1 MRLRFTLGFAAV
13 VALGLIACADARG
26 AEVPGVPNPAPLPDW
41 LDDPVRTFE
50 RLRAAQ
56 EKEPEN
62 HDDPP
67 ANVKDTKPHDICA
80 AYGAH
85 RVDYIS
91 NVHRYWKCQR

>member
-50 RLRAAQ
+50 RLRAA
-56 EKEPEN
+56 
-62 HDDPP
+62 P

-85 RVDYIS
+85 RVDYVS
-91 NVHRYWKCQR
+91 NGHRYWKCQR